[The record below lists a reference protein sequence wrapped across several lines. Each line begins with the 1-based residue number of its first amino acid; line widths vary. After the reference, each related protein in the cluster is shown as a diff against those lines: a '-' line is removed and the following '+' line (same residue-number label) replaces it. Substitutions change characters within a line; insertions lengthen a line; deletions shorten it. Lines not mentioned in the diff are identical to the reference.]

1 MLGFKLNSKTPKE
14 VIKVFD
20 NIEKNI
26 VFTNFR
32 KIFGIMLS
40 DRGSEFLKYKEITRG
55 YTTKNKRCEIFYYN
69 PAKPYQK

>member
-1 MLGFKLNSKTPKE
+1 MFIPSIQFMLGFKLNSKTPQE

-26 VFTNFR
+26 GFTNFR

-40 DRGSEFLKYKEITRG
+40 DSRE
-55 YTTKNKRCEIFYYN
+55 YT
-69 PAKPYQK
+69 

>member
-1 MLGFKLNSKTPKE
+1 MFIPSIQFMLGFKLNSKTPQE

-26 VFTNFR
+26 GFTNFR

-40 DRGSEFLKYKEITRG
+40 DSRE
-55 YTTKNKRCEIFYYN
+55 YTQNIKKIYT
-69 PAKPYQK
+69 